1 MSLKNV
7 LVHVDGDAAC
17 ASRID
22 VALRLAELSG
32 AHLTGLHVIAPP
44 MVPIALTGEL
54 GPAFEETQW
63 QGLRKAARDL
73 EERFRRRV
81 AERPG
86 VAAEWRIA
94 EGDITAIA
102 TLHARYFDLTVVGQG
117 LDIEA
122 PVALRSLPEDLALS
136 VGRPVLVVPRYGTFP
151 TVGER
156 VLVAWNGS
164 REATRAV
171 NDALPFLQRAAQV
184 IVLSVDPE
192 DADVPRTPGADIA
205 LHLARHGV
213 KANASQTVAAEISV
227 ADVLLSYAADRGVD
241 LIVAG
246 AYGHSRMREL
256 VLGGVTR
263 GLLQHMTV
271 PVLMSH

>member
-22 VALRLAELSG
+22 VALRLAELWG
-32 AHLTGLHVIAPP
+32 AHLTALHVIAPP
-44 MVPIALTGEL
+44 SVPIAITSEI
-54 GPAFEETQW
+54 GPTVEERQW
-63 QGLRKAARDL
+63 QRLRKAAGDL
-73 EERFRRRV
+73 EERFRRSV
-81 AERPG
+81 AERAG
-86 VAAEWRIA
+86 VAAEWRVA
-94 EGDITAIA
+94 EGDITAVT

-117 LDIEA
+117 IDIDG
-122 PVALRSLPEDLALS
+122 PVALRSLPEDLALA
-136 VGRPVLVVPRYGTFP
+136 VGRPVLIVPRYGTFP

-171 NDALPFLQRAAQV
+171 NDALAFLQRAAQV

-192 DADVPRTPGADIA
+192 DADARRMPGADIA

-213 KANASQTVAAEISV
+213 KVNTTQTVATGIGV
-227 ADVLLSYAADRGVD
+227 GDLVLSYAADRGID

-246 AYGHSRMREL
+246 AYGHSRMREM

-263 GLLQHMTV
+263 TLLQHMTV